1 MNNVR
6 HQGFTIIEIMVVITI
21 IGIMTGLIAVSMTTT
36 DPQKQLNR
44 EALRFKALIQMAQE
58 EALFSQEEIGVIVNE
73 QGYKFARWS
82 VVQPVSGLESDDDE
96 DDPATT
102 PVNPFLDNNTI
113 PPTWNLMA
121 EEKEFRAYELSEEFE
136 IILEVDQEQID
147 LNAGEDPQ
155 RQRAKRAEDIL
166 EEEAEELEP
175 NIFILSS
182 GEISPFVMEMYVK
195 DNSDVMAK
203 ISANEAGKVWIGDE
217 DEEDE
222 DSF

>member
-82 VVQPVSGLESDDDE
+82 VVQPVSGLESDDE

-136 IILEVDQEQID
+136 IILEVDQEQIN

-166 EEEAEELEP
+166 EEEEEELEP

>member
-6 HQGFTIIEIMVVITI
+6 HHGFTIIEIMVVITI

-82 VVQPVSGLESDDDE
+82 VVQPVSGLDE
-96 DDPATT
+96 DEVDPATA
-102 PVNPFLDNNTI
+102 PVNPLVDNNTI

-136 IILEVDQEQID
+136 IILEVDQEQIN

-166 EEEAEELEP
+166 EEEEEELEP

-195 DNSDVMAK
+195 DNSEVMAK

>member
-82 VVQPVSGLESDDDE
+82 VVQPVSGLESDDE

-102 PVNPFLDNNTI
+102 PVNPLVDNNTI

-136 IILEVDQEQID
+136 IILEVDQEQIN

-166 EEEAEELEP
+166 EEEEEELEP

>member
-82 VVQPVSGLESDDDE
+82 VVQPVSGLESGDDE
-96 DDPATT
+96 GDPATT
-102 PVNPFLDNNTI
+102 PVNPLVDNNTI

-136 IILEVDQEQID
+136 IILEVDQEQIN

-166 EEEAEELEP
+166 EEEEEELEP

>member
-82 VVQPVSGLESDDDE
+82 VVQPVSGLESDDE

-136 IILEVDQEQID
+136 IILEVDQEQIN

-166 EEEAEELEP
+166 EEEEEELEP

-195 DNSDVMAK
+195 DNSEVMAK

>member
-82 VVQPVSGLESDDDE
+82 VVQPVSGLESDDE

-166 EEEAEELEP
+166 EEEEEELEP